1 MITGDRRHAALTLAF
16 AIGGFLAT
24 AGLLHAL
31 TVAVSLP
38 RDRQNPVNAARVLSL
53 KWLGERIARTGPP
66 AVLFLGDSL
75 VQPTSTGRDDVM
87 AELIDIL
94 LAQGVRLPEA
104 GFRNTAKPGM
114 RLHAQYLA
122 SDVYAA
128 AGARTIVMSI
138 NPGWFQVKNE
148 PGAEVAAL
156 FPESRWWE
164 AMKMPLHEAGLSAD
178 RLLLYRALGRAGGI
192 PLWAQVQLEQQSHA
206 RLANHLADRLRNAAR
221 KLVPVE
227 APADVLARVRMQS
240 TWGRTNARG
249 AARPSRLAAERRLGP
264 FFHGLSADDPRL
276 RMLGAAVARWSESGS
291 KVLAYVAPTNVED
304 LKSLGIYD
312 EEGAQKSLTEL
323 QSVIEG
329 AGGDFLDLHDI
340 LPDASFKDAGD
351 HLDFRVKPKPSRV
364 LAERL
369 EPWVLQNAFPDQAG

>member
-31 TVAVSLP
+31 TVAVALP
-38 RDRQNPVNAARVLSL
+38 RDPQNPVNTAKVLNL
-53 KWLGERIARTGPP
+53 KWLGERIARTEPP

-75 VQPTSTGRDDVM
+75 VQPTGTGRDDVT

-94 LAQGVRLPEA
+94 LTQGIRLPEA

-128 AGARTIVMSI
+128 TGARTIVLSI
-138 NPGWFQVKNE
+138 NPGWFQVKKE

-156 FPESRWWE
+156 FSESGWWE
-164 AMKMPLHEAGLSAD
+164 AMKMPLHQADLSAD
-178 RLLLYRALGRAGGI
+178 RLLLYRAIGRAGAI
-192 PLWAQVQLEQQSHA
+192 PLWAQVQLEQQRHA
-206 RLANHLADRLRNAAR
+206 RLANHVASGFRNAAR

-227 APADVLARVRMQS
+227 SPEDVLARVRMQS
-240 TWGRTNARG
+240 RWGRTSARG
-249 AARPSRLAAERRLGP
+249 TPRPSRRAAERRLGP
-264 FFHGLSADDPRL
+264 FFRGLSANDPRIPL
-276 RMLGAAVARWSESGS
+276 LGATITRLSESGS

-304 LKSLGIYD
+304 LTSLGIYD
-312 EEGAQKSLTEL
+312 EEGAKVSLAL
-323 QSVIEG
+323 LRSVVEG
-329 AGGDFLDLHDI
+329 AGGNFLDLHDI
-340 LPDASFKDAGD
+340 LPDAAFKDAGD
-351 HLDFRVKPKPSRV
+351 HLDYRVKPKPSRV

-369 EPWVLQNAFPDQAG
+369 EPWVLENAFPDQAG